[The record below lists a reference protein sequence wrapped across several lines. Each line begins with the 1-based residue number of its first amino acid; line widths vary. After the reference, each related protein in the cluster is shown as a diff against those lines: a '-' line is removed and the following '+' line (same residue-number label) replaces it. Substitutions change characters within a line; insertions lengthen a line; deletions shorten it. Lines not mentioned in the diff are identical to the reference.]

1 MIELNKGDYV
11 FATKYSDGMSED
23 AWGVGFFDKFKDGRY
38 YVKDAAG
45 DQIRAGGFRR
55 CEKVKK
61 STGAYIFM
69 EQDRLYLH
77 NLWELVADLDPC
89 P

>member
-1 MIELNKGDYV
+1 MINLLHGDYV
-11 FATKYSDGMSED
+11 LATKYDDGMSED
-23 AWGVGFFDKFKDGRY
+23 AWAVGFFDELQGGRY
-38 YVKDAAG
+38 YVKDSG
-45 DQIRAGGFRR
+45 GEQIRAGGYRR

-77 NLWELVADLDPC
+77 NLWDLVADLER
-89 P
+89 